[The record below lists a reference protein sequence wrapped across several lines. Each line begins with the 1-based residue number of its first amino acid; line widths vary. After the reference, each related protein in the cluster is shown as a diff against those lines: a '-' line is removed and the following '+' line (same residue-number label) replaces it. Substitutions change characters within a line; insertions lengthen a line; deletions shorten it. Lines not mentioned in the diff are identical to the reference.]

1 MSLSRHV
8 LARAS
13 VSARTD
19 LIGTSAWATDIA
31 AVTPDRR
38 RPAVATID
46 PSRFE
51 ELPICDHR
59 APDNVLDSALG
70 LKPRIFKRIVDVVV
84 GGVAVIATAPLV
96 AAAAIAIYVESGG
109 PVLFK
114 QVRPGLNGRSF
125 CLLKLRTMH
134 VGNDDGE
141 HRAYLAALIGGTGE
155 RQGGMFKLHAD
166 PRVTRVGRVL
176 RRYSIDELPQ
186 LLNVLRGEMS
196 LVGPRPPV
204 PAELDHYDA
213 EHWLRLRVKPGMTGA
228 WQVSGRCER
237 TYAEMVA
244 LDVDYWRRWS
254 VRSELR
260 ILFQT
265 LPCVLTARGAA

>member
-1 MSLSRHV
+1 MFE
-8 LARAS
+8 ARS
-13 VSARTD
+13 PGSARTG
-19 LIGTSAWATDIA
+19 LIGTSDWAPDIA
-31 AVTPDRR
+31 ALAPDW

-46 PSRFE
+46 QSSLDQA
-51 ELPICDHR
+51 LPTCVGG
-59 APDNVLDSALG
+59 APDDVFASALE
-70 LKPRIFKRIVDVVV
+70 LKARIFKRIIDVVL
-84 GGVAVIATAPLV
+84 GGVALIVTAPLV
-96 AAAAIAIYVESGG
+96 AAAAIAIHVESGG
-109 PVLFK
+109 PVVFK
-114 QVRPGLNGRSF
+114 QARPGLNGRSF
-125 CLLKLRTMH
+125 CLLKLRTMY

-141 HRAYLAALIGGTGE
+141 HRAYLAALIDGTGE

-166 PRVTRVGRVL
+166 PRVTRVGRFL

-213 EHWLRLRVKPGMTGA
+213 DQWLRLRVKPGMTGA

-237 TYAEMVA
+237 SYAEMVA

-254 VRSELR
+254 VGSELR
-260 ILFQT
+260 ILLLT
-265 LPCVLTARGAA
+265 LPCVLTGRGAA

>member
-1 MSLSRHV
+1 MSSSRHV

-13 VSARTD
+13 GSARTD
-19 LIGTSAWATDIA
+19 LVGTSGWATDIA
-31 AVTPDRR
+31 AVAPDWR

-46 PSRFE
+46 PSRLE

-59 APDNVLDSALG
+59 APDNVFVSALG

-84 GGVAVIATAPLV
+84 GGVAVIVTAPLV

-114 QVRPGLNGRSF
+114 QARPGLNGRSF
-125 CLLKLRTMH
+125 RLLKLRTMH
-134 VGNDDGE
+134 VDNDDGE
-141 HRAYLAALIGGTGE
+141 HRAYVAALIDGTGE

-228 WQVSGRCER
+228 WQVAGRCER

-244 LDVDYWRRWS
+244 LDIDYWRRWS

-260 ILFQT
+260 ILLQT